1 MAIGNLTQDRPNYT
15 AAELN
20 ECYETA
26 ITTLVASLPNGLT
39 ANGADLNTVDLEE
52 TDEGAAGIETPEDI
66 LAYVAYLGMTYNV
79 DESNIYGGIFN
90 TDASWIAGW
99 RTTVTDIGE
108 TNSELEFVLSI
119 YDFIENQYASGA
131 GLNLTEL
138 GVDPPRAYAAQWID
152 QATRISDMLMDQAMF
167 FGNQYVQG
175 GAVYNTARVGAS
187 VALDTAI
194 KNANNITTAARISSV
209 TSGNLASLALTTKL
223 LPFQTQQQ
231 YMLTSGGGNPQ
242 QIPALSGGN
251 SSPFNLL
258 KGFSP
263 TFKNSVSSAPS
274 QVNPLSYQGNQQQV
288 SFNTGDSTTAV
299 YRLFIGQETRTQIGR
314 FGYTV
319 GTGTTLDLTVT
330 TASYTPDNSAIGGFT
345 GTILSLED
353 WQDSN
358 FYLQAG
364 ATLSIEEFEEFTF
377 QPADLNTWG
386 YPAPDVDPAAI
397 ENFSTGW
404 PNGSRSPLDRP
415 LNCGSGGSADGS
427 IFSENLSSQID
438 GSTTSFTTS
447 QLYDAGSLRVYR
459 NGQRQGTDQITE
471 TGSSTFSST
480 FTASL
485 GEVIIVDYH
494 PQ

>member
-1 MAIGNLTQDRPNYT
+1 MAIGNLTQDRPSYT

-26 ITTLVASLPNGLT
+26 IATLVASLPNGLT

-52 TDEGAAGIETPEDI
+52 TDEGAAGIETPDDI
-66 LAYVAYLGMTYNV
+66 LAYVAWLGMTYNV
-79 DESNIYGGIFN
+79 EESNVYGGIFN

-108 TNSELEFVLSI
+108 TAAELEFVLSI
-119 YDFIENQYASGA
+119 FDFLENQYASGS

-138 GVDPPRAYAAQWID
+138 GVNPPREYATQWTD
-152 QATRISDMLMDQAMF
+152 QATRISDMLQDQAMF

-175 GAVYNTARVGAS
+175 GAVYNTARIGQS

-194 KNANNITTAARISSV
+194 KNANNITTAARLSAV
-209 TSGNLASLALTTKL
+209 TSGNLGSLAVTTKL
-223 LPFQTQQQ
+223 LPFQTQSE

-258 KGFSP
+258 KGFAPS
-263 TFKNSVSSAPS
+263 FRNSVSAAPS
-274 QVNPLSYQGNQQQV
+274 QVNPLSYQGNQQQI
-288 SFNTGDSTTAV
+288 SFNSGSSTTPV
-299 YRLFIGQETRTQIGR
+299 YKLFIGQDTRTQIGQ

-319 GTGTTLDLTVT
+319 GTGAALDLKVT

-345 GTILSLED
+345 GTLLSIENWED
-353 WQDSN
+353 DN

-364 ATLSIEEFEEFTF
+364 ATLAIEEFEEFTF

-386 YPAPDVDPAAI
+386 YPAPDVDPAAF

-404 PNGSRSPLDRP
+404 PNGSRSALDRP
-415 LNCGSGGSADGS
+415 LNCGSGGGADGS
-427 IFSENLSSQID
+427 IFSEDLSAQAD
-438 GSTTSFTTS
+438 GSTTSYTTT
-447 QLYDAGSLRVYR
+447 QLYTAETLRVYR
-459 NGQRQGTDQITE
+459 NGQRQGTTQITE
-471 TGSSTFSST
+471 TGPSTFSTS
-480 FTASL
+480 FTASA
-485 GEVIIVDYH
+485 GEVIIVDYT